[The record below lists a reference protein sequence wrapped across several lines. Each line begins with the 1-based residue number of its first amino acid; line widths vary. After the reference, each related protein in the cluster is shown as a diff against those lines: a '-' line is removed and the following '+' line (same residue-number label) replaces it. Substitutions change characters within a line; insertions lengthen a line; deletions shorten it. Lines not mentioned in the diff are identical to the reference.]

1 MKSPLTASLREQ
13 TPINKKAIPYM
24 TTNKINFTY
33 MKRMLLLTFL
43 TFALTAQSQTAPAT
57 VTNPLTLKAAITY
70 ALENKAD
77 AKKAR
82 LSVENSEYQIEEV
95 RSRALP
101 QIAANGSLAYNPIL
115 QTNVLD
121 GAMFGQPGQSIQ
133 VAFGQKWTS
142 GAGVSLTQTIFDQ
155 SVFTGLRAAK
165 STREFYQINNQ
176 LTEEQV
182 IERVANN
189 YYSVYVLRERLTLL
203 DSNYVNTTKVRD
215 IVKGQFDNGLAKKI
229 DLDRII
235 VKMSN
240 IDTER
245 QQIKNQIQL
254 QENALKFY
262 MGMPIETKIVIP
274 QTEFEVTPQELTEV
288 PNTANR
294 TEYLLLK
301 KQEELLEFQKTAVKA
316 AYYPTLSL
324 VAGYNYIGQ
333 GPEVPLFAKPA
344 DGVYWSDYSAIGL
357 NLKVPIFTGFGTR
370 AKVRQADVDIRTLQ
384 EDIKDTQLSL
394 DLDYINAKTQIE
406 NNIITIGNQKE
417 NMRLAGDIL
426 KNTKNN
432 YLQGLASLTDLLD
445 AENASL
451 EAQNNYTRAV
461 LAYKIAEITLI
472 KSKGELKTLLN

>member
-1 MKSPLTASLREQ
+1 MK
-13 TPINKKAIPYM
+13 
-24 TTNKINFTY
+24 KII
-33 MKRMLLLTFL
+33 LLTFL
-43 TFALTAQSQTAPAT
+43 IFAITAEAQQ
-57 VTNPLTLKAAITY
+57 VKTLSLKDALTY
-70 ALENKAD
+70 ALQNKAD
-77 AKKAR
+77 AKKAK
-82 LSVENSEYQIEEV
+82 LEVENSEYQIQEI

-101 QIAANGSLAYNPIL
+101 QIHANGSLTYNPVL
-115 QTNVLD
+115 QTNVID
-121 GAMFGQPGQSIQ
+121 GAAFGAPGTTIQ
-133 VAFGQKWTS
+133 ASFGQKWTS
-142 GAGVSLTQTIFDQ
+142 GAGVSLSQVLFDQ

-189 YYSVYVLRERLTLL
+189 YYSVYVQRERLILL
-203 DSNYVNTTKVRD
+203 DSNYVNTTKVHD
-215 IVKGQFDNGLAKKI
+215 IVKGQFNNGLAKKI
-229 DLDRII
+229 DLDRIT

-245 QQIKNQIQL
+245 QQIKNEIQL
-254 QENALKFY
+254 QENALKFF
-262 MGMPIETKIVIP
+262 MGMPIETQIEIP
-274 QTEFEVTPQELTEV
+274 QTEFEVTPVALTEA

-301 KQEELLEFQKTAVKA
+301 KQEELLEFQKTAIKA
-316 AYYPTLSL
+316 EYYPTLSL

-333 GPEVPLFAKPA
+333 GPEMPLFAKPEN
-344 DGVYWSDYSAIGL
+344 GVYWSDYSAIGL
-357 NLKVPIFTGFGTR
+357 NLRVPIFTGFGTR
-370 AKVRQADVDIRTLQ
+370 ARVSQADVNIRSLQ

-394 DLDYINAKTQIE
+394 DLDYRNAKTQIE

-445 AENASL
+445 AENESISS
-451 EAQNNYTRAV
+451 QNNYTRAV
-461 LAYKIAEITLI
+461 LAYKISEITLI